1 MQDWCT
7 GVTIVDINNDGYQ
20 DIFISKSGWFEGDQ
34 ESKLSNLLF
43 VNNKDLTFTEK
54 SKDYGFND
62 LSRSNQ
68 ACFFDMDNDGDLDM
82 YLLTQIVTNC
92 IKTIMVNTLTLQKK
106 LV

>member
-82 YLLTQIVTNC
+82 YLINNPKEHT
-92 IKTIMVNTLTLQKK
+92 KG
-106 LV
+106 